1 MPRHAGHGTGS
12 KSRAGRMART
22 TVAYWQHVD
31 TGEVFAVRVDADG
44 QIVSARSPLAP
55 ADIEA
60 ALFGAP
66 ARGTARRD
74 RPTSADEETDAVSLD
89 HVPGVA
95 LDREAEYITLPP
107 WRAARPATAPHDDD
121 GAGA

>member
-1 MPRHAGHGTGS
+1 
-12 KSRAGRMART
+12 MART

-31 TGEVFAVRVDADG
+31 TGEVCAVWVDAAG
-44 QIVSARSPLAP
+44 QIVSARGPLAP

-60 ALFGAP
+60 ALFGDP
-66 ARGTARRD
+66 ARGAAWRAL
-74 RPTSADEETDAVSLD
+74 PTLANAPADEETDAVSLD
-89 HVPGVA
+89 HVPGVT

-121 GAGA
+121 GDGA